1 MNRHAE
7 IEAGEGTPAGGAA
20 TPRQTSR
27 PPNLGGDLEQVLDH
41 RPLFRRRHR
50 GYDRFQV
57 DNYVAWAEGEVDAAR
72 RQCDLLLERY
82 GACVAELTVAQRAP
96 VAAPTTGVV
105 SQRLGEM
112 LRLASQEADA
122 VVAAG
127 VDEAERIVAEGR
139 MEAAARLQKVAG
151 IREAAMAAADELRTQ
166 AQRDAEQLMR
176 TSATELQAAEADAAR
191 RLAAVQAEVDD
202 LRRQRDD
209 ARESLHRL
217 TAQIGQA
224 LQAVATGDAEE
235 LAVLADRHAVGSA
248 LA

>member
-1 MNRHAE
+1 
-7 IEAGEGTPAGGAA
+7 
-20 TPRQTSR
+20 
-27 PPNLGGDLEQVLDH
+27 
-41 RPLFRRRHR
+41 
-50 GYDRFQV
+50 
-57 DNYVAWAEGEVDAAR
+57 
-72 RQCDLLLERY
+72 
-82 GACVAELTVAQRAP
+82 
-96 VAAPTTGVV
+96 
-105 SQRLGEM
+105 
-112 LRLASQEADA
+112 
-122 VVAAG
+122 
-127 VDEAERIVAEGR
+127 